1 MRVLVVL
8 LILLSVNK
16 ADPNTECKAQDKDPK
31 FYRISQNAGDSRP
44 RVTLVGLFPLHQ
56 NSPDKMCNKIVSV
69 KNYNG
74 YQRMEAFV
82 LALEKVNNQQFY
94 KSDVFLEAILYD
106 TCSDPLAEYP
116 IAALRHATK
125 LIEDENNMN
134 SKKKNLIIG
143 VVGAAYSSVTK
154 PFAKATLSLNLPLIS
169 YAATNRDLS
178 NYKMFART
186 VWSDDVLAETITDI
200 IYNFELTSLKT
211 LGTSGSDNSKTLMEK
226 INKDKNKKT
235 PQLKTQALKNFSL
248 CDVVE
253 FPKDKNNEGFKEVSK
268 HILDSLVDAYIVAL
282 KADTKLPFLDTL
294 KNIQREGSK
303 LSRKLQLISTD
314 TWDISDELTDYTEIA
329 DQLINSITIVE
340 DSADEAKIAVRE
352 RLQRIVNDFLKGKN
366 PENPW
371 FEEFWKEISNCT
383 ILKDCI
389 KKNLA
394 DFKIDSKV
402 ENVMNTAVLYSKTFK
417 NYKKDKCPNDPN
429 CIFNVFNGQEYFN
442 NYILNT
448 KGLESLFG
456 EKNNK
461 PKINLDCHGD
471 SMPKYAIYQLQT
483 SRLQYEKIGTWT
495 GTGTLTLNSTKTKML
510 RVQKRGG
517 GRGGTECKPECQGG
531 EKPVFLQ
538 RSGSGANVFVDDCC
552 HTCHVLD
559 ANEVLEKGKNI
570 KCAAGFWPNKQQ
582 TSCQLIWTEEEMV
595 PNYDG
600 ASPPVVTVDI
610 LCSLFMII
618 ICGYAAFFFI
628 HRDHA
633 AVSKSGVHYFP
644 FIFGG
649 AFLCQVSGLVF
660 LNASL
665 SGPTCSFIQYLS
677 GLAPTI
683 MFTAIVVKT
692 RKVYRI
698 FIHTFQE
705 NRTSLVDV
713 GNLDMCPTAIEQY
726 LTKLMAAKTRQIV
739 TIFAMIGIQFI
750 IITIWIIIHDARDEK
765 DLIDVYPNSRHI
777 QICNI
782 NLTEFFGV
790 QAYNFIVVIMCTVY
804 GYMTRHVRS
813 DFNETKY
820 ISFAMFTVCLVWMS
834 GLFIIVAV
842 MNIGYYDFHSEL
854 YEPELHASVFS
865 FMLALSGMGVIAI
878 MFTNKLYL
886 IVKKG
891 SGTND
896 NAGENK

>member
-1 MRVLVVL
+1 MTNMRVLVVL
-8 LILLSVNK
+8 LIVLSVNK
-16 ADPNTECKAQDKDPK
+16 ADPNTECKAQDKEPK

-294 KNIQREGSK
+294 NNIQSEGSK

-340 DSADEAKIAVRE
+340 DSADEAKIAVRQ

-371 FEEFWKEISNCT
+371 FEEFW
-383 ILKDCI
+383 
-389 KKNLA
+389 
-394 DFKIDSKV
+394 
-402 ENVMNTAVLYSKTFK
+402 
-417 NYKKDKCPNDPN
+417 
-429 CIFNVFNGQEYFN
+429 
-442 NYILNT
+442 
-448 KGLESLFG
+448 
-456 EKNNK
+456 
-461 PKINLDCHGD
+461 
-471 SMPKYAIYQLQT
+471 
-483 SRLQYEKIGTWT
+483 
-495 GTGTLTLNSTKTKML
+495 
-510 RVQKRGG
+510 
-517 GRGGTECKPECQGG
+517 
-531 EKPVFLQ
+531 
-538 RSGSGANVFVDDCC
+538 
-552 HTCHVLD
+552 
-559 ANEVLEKGKNI
+559 
-570 KCAAGFWPNKQQ
+570 
-582 TSCQLIWTEEEMV
+582 
-595 PNYDG
+595 
-600 ASPPVVTVDI
+600 
-610 LCSLFMII
+610 
-618 ICGYAAFFFI
+618 
-628 HRDHA
+628 
-633 AVSKSGVHYFP
+633 
-644 FIFGG
+644 
-649 AFLCQVSGLVF
+649 
-660 LNASL
+660 
-665 SGPTCSFIQYLS
+665 
-677 GLAPTI
+677 
-683 MFTAIVVKT
+683 
-692 RKVYRI
+692 
-698 FIHTFQE
+698 
-705 NRTSLVDV
+705 
-713 GNLDMCPTAIEQY
+713 
-726 LTKLMAAKTRQIV
+726 
-739 TIFAMIGIQFI
+739 
-750 IITIWIIIHDARDEK
+750 
-765 DLIDVYPNSRHI
+765 
-777 QICNI
+777 
-782 NLTEFFGV
+782 
-790 QAYNFIVVIMCTVY
+790 
-804 GYMTRHVRS
+804 
-813 DFNETKY
+813 
-820 ISFAMFTVCLVWMS
+820 MS

-842 MNIGYYDFHSEL
+842 MKIGDYDFHSEL